1 MYQKNLKLTQRIFA
15 LCLIVVLLFSISACS
30 SVKNEAAFLKNMQ
43 KGLEARWKQSTK
55 MDAKVY
61 ANASDYRNDL
71 LGCVNAE
78 IDKLGAFSD
87 YSFTDIAL
95 EKLAETYFNALE
107 SQLKGYKY
115 YGVDDSKYSE
125 LFTKAYNERAEVIYQ
140 LCEEYSF
147 KVNSTYAATLADIM
161 VVGEVYHEIR
171 LALLAIEE
179 NVKGMC
185 VERTGTNQYNF
196 TLTNTSNLNFEYAEL
211 IIKGYDEKGVNTA
224 SGTKYLSKWNAGAT
238 ITDYVW
244 MEGEFETAT
253 AQVVLNYNYQN
264 YSFSPANIGVVDDL
278 IIILDVPSTP
288 KPVTYTSG
296 KIETTRC
303 NITDITYKASDW
315 RDGEATLNIY
325 ISGKKIY
332 DKAGDSYSRSCRIGW
347 KLYDESN
354 AVIDSGTCDSGNCKV
369 GELFKDKEV
378 RIYRMK
384 PGTYRLEILNVN

>member
-171 LALLAIEE
+171 LALLVS
-179 NVKGMC
+179 VKLYWL
-185 VERTGTNQYNF
+185 VPVRSTHIPF
-196 TLTNTSNLNFEYAEL
+196 T
-211 IIKGYDEKGVNTA
+211 
-224 SGTKYLSKWNAGAT
+224 
-238 ITDYVW
+238 
-244 MEGEFETAT
+244 
-253 AQVVLNYNYQN
+253 
-264 YSFSPANIGVVDDL
+264 FSSIAN
-278 IIILDVPSTP
+278 
-288 KPVTYTSG
+288 
-296 KIETTRC
+296 
-303 NITDITYKASDW
+303 KAS
-315 RDGEATLNIY
+315 R
-325 ISGKKIY
+325 IS
-332 DKAGDSYSRSCRIGW
+332 W
-347 KLYDESN
+347 
-354 AVIDSGTCDSGNCKV
+354 
-369 GELFKDKEV
+369 
-378 RIYRMK
+378 
-384 PGTYRLEILNVN
+384 